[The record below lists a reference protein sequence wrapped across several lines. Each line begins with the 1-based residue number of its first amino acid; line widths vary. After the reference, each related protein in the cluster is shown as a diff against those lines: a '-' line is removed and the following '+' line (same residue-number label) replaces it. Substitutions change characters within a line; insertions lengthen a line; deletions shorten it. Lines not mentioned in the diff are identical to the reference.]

1 MNSKTVIISV
11 IAVSLVILFSSYFI
25 LSKTSNPEVKVASY
39 TAIDTEKPKVE
50 VKETFFDMGKI
61 KVSDQKTAEFVIKNI
76 GTKPLQ
82 LYDIS
87 SSCGC
92 TVGQVSYQGKKSKE
106 FGMHSVGSFDQLIAP
121 QTEAKIKVIYR
132 PYVMP
137 VFGNVEREVYLST
150 NDPQNQKLV
159 FKVKAFVQ

>member
-1 MNSKTVIISV
+1 MKSKPIVISV
-11 IAVSLVILFSSYFI
+11 IAISLVILFSSYFV
-25 LSKTSNPEVKVASY
+25 LSKTSSPEVKVASY
-39 TAIDTEKPKVE
+39 TATDTEKPKVE
-50 VKETFFDMGKI
+50 VKETFFDMGKV

-92 TVGQVSYQGKKSKE
+92 TVGQISYQGKESKE

-121 QTEAKIKVIYR
+121 QTEAKVTVIYR

-137 VFGNVEREVYLST
+137 VYGIVEREVYIST
-150 NDPQNQKLV
+150 NDPQNPKLV